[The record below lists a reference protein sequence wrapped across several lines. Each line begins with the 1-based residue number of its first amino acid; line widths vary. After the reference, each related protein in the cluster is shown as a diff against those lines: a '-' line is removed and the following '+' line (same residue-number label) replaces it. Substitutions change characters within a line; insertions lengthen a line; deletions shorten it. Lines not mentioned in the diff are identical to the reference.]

1 MLRAVIILLLT
12 GLGVAVSLAF
22 AGSPFDP
29 PVRPE
34 YVKAGVFVIWS
45 EVNDVQAV
53 CGPRAL
59 ACAIPGDPCF
69 IYTYPDPSFDLLGHE
84 LLHCFKGRWHP

>member
-1 MLRAVIILLLT
+1 MLRAVLILLFT
-12 GLGVAVSLAF
+12 GFGLAVTLAF

-34 YVKAGVFVIWS
+34 YVKPAVYVIWTTT
-45 EVNDVQAV
+45 NDIQAV

-59 ACAIPGDPCF
+59 SCAIPGDPCF
-69 IYTYPDPSFDLLGHE
+69 IYTYPEPDFGTLGHE
-84 LLHCFKGRWHP
+84 LLHCFMGRWH

>member
-1 MLRAVIILLLT
+1 MLRAVLILLFT
-12 GLGVAVSLAF
+12 GFGLAITLAF

-34 YVKAGVFVIWS
+34 YVKPGVFVIWTTT
-45 EVNDVQAV
+45 NDIQAV

-59 ACAIPGDPCF
+59 ACAIPGDPCR
-69 IYTYPDPSFDLLGHE
+69 IYTYPEPAFDTLGHE
-84 LLHCFKGRWHP
+84 LLHCFMGRWH